1 MVMDVKCLFYAWLV
15 TFVLYNKTTINM
27 LTEAAFTV
35 TDGRRLYKNIAL
47 YGLHEYFVL
56 APNPSKTILKYS
68 QNIAIAW
75 LVGQE
80 YDT

>member
-1 MVMDVKCLFYAWLV
+1 MVMDVKCFFYAWLV

-56 APNPSKTILKYS
+56 AKSIKNNSQTFSKHCH
-68 QNIAIAW
+68 W